1 MSHSAS
7 ADLWYQAVDEVRS
20 WDTLAAWQG
29 ASALPT
35 SSDRINLN
43 NASIVVP
50 NYLRI
55 TNGVVAAASELYV
68 GEQKMDDGR
77 LVGSGT
83 HDELLK
89 AKGIYYGL
97 VLAQL
102 NMTRLVG
109 QEEISEEE
117 FLSGE

>member
-1 MSHSAS
+1 M
-7 ADLWYQAVDEVRS
+7 QE
-20 WDTLAAWQG
+20 
-29 ASALPT
+29 AL
-35 SSDRINLN
+35 R
-43 NASIVVP
+43 
-50 NYLRI
+50 
-55 TNGVVAAASELYV
+55 
-68 GEQKMDDGR
+68 R
-77 LVGSGT
+77 LVKDRTTFAIAHRLSTLKFADRLVVLDHGKVAEIGT

-117 FLSGE
+117 YLSGE